1 MLVICFLG
9 TFLESISALHFL
21 SYGDEVMQCI
31 LGWSQHKELQDVH
44 HLSLHLILKK
54 ILFKITAFSTWKSQ
68 VRDMLPDCF
77 GYQGWGGGSWGWRN
91 NSKTAMWPVHSRVW
105 SHLINWCPNMCCGLV
120 AFLWLRDIL
129 LLCFLFLGPL
139 FSVLSFILWNSLWLV
154 EEVLTLLCFFLIVRM
169 EISQLLWEIF
179 LWLRN
184 MANTGHSNW
193 WSCSSGRSAPA

>member
-31 LGWSQHKELQDVH
+31 LGWSQHQELQDVH

-54 ILFKITAFSTWKSQ
+54 ILFKITAFSTWKLQ

-105 SHLINWCPNMCCGLV
+105 SHLINWCPNMCV
-120 AFLWLRDIL
+120 ALWPSSDWETYCFCVF
-129 LLCFLFLGPL
+129 CFLVLCSL
-139 FSVLSFILWNSLWLV
+139 FCLSFFGILCGWLKK
-154 EEVLTLLCFFLIVRM
+154 C
-169 EISQLLWEIF
+169 
-179 LWLRN
+179 
-184 MANTGHSNW
+184 
-193 WSCSSGRSAPA
+193 